1 MPADV
6 SFEHYDRLVQLAYQ
20 DALAPRPW
28 KGFVSVLA
36 NTLQSRDA
44 SLHIYNKRGDRN
56 LLLVTNDEAPYL
68 TPSYFDDMLGAYFL
82 KEFSARTPMTL
93 SDFGVAG
100 NFRGSALFKRFLAPI
115 GVAHILTQDVYEDNQ
130 IVIRLSLDRER
141 GQGDFGP
148 EEKRL
153 LQSITPHVRQA
164 LHVRNHVQE
173 AEGLAGHF
181 QDLLA
186 KTGVG
191 CIVLGPQ
198 WEILRINGAASQLL
212 QGDYGFSAQR
222 GQLRLHN
229 TAALKKVRLAID
241 AAVAAHREGFADLP
255 GVSVGVQALD
265 GNIKLNVVIK
275 PLVLSASPRQMPTP
289 AVMLLLN
296 DGGSGPAEIDADLL
310 AKIYNLTRC
319 EARVGVLLV
328 KGYTLREV
336 ADKLHVSINTV
347 KTHQQGIYDKLGLNR
362 RSQVINLLTNCTAKL
377 M

>member
-1 MPADV
+1 MPAAV

-28 KGFVSVLA
+28 KSFVKVLA
-36 NTLQSRDA
+36 DTLQSRDA

-56 LLLVTNDEAPYL
+56 LLLVTNDEAPHL
-68 TPSYFDDMLGAYFL
+68 TQHYFDDMLDAYFL
-82 KEFSARTPMTL
+82 KNFSARVPMTL
-93 SDFGVAG
+93 RDFGVAG
-100 NFRGSALFKRFLAPI
+100 DFRGSALFKRFLAPI
-115 GVAHILTQDVYEDNQ
+115 GITHILTQDVYEDNQ
-130 IVIRLSLDRER
+130 IVIRLSLDRQR
-141 GQGDFGP
+141 NQGDFGP
-148 EEKRL
+148 EEKQL

-173 AEGLAGHF
+173 AEGLAGQF

-191 CIVLGPQ
+191 CMVLSAQ
-198 WEILRINGAASQLL
+198 WEILRINGTANQLL

-222 GQLRLHN
+222 GQLRLRN
-229 TAALKKVRLAID
+229 TTALKKVRLAID
-241 AAVAAHREGFADLP
+241 AAVAAHRDGAAHLP
-255 GVSVGVQALD
+255 GVSVGVQKPD
-265 GNIKLNVVIK
+265 GNVKLNVVVK
-275 PLVLSASPRQMPTP
+275 PLVLSASPRQIPAP

-296 DGGSGPAEIDADLL
+296 DGGAGPAEIDADLL
-310 AKIYNLTRC
+310 ANVYRLTRC

-336 ADKLHVSINTV
+336 ADELHVSINTV

-362 RSQVINLLTNCTAKL
+362 RSQVINLLANCTAKL